1 MHASTIEA
9 GARRQKSRVRS
20 VAAKST
26 QRVRTTKTAQSATV
40 AALTSAATC
49 DWGSSHALRRL
60 GAAVLRPAS
69 ETEAAI
75 DVDAASSAYW
85 QRAWSAE
92 DRPHSFLDGSPGKDA
107 LTDQAWE
114 DLIARLDRAA
124 GMYGP
129 RHAPIGS
136 AFCNPPG
143 LGSGR
148 IVQLFWQRL
157 ERMRQCQQI
166 GSLVWIGFKFDQMC
180 SLIPVHDGDDR
191 AQSRHKRWTWHPLF
205 SRGVDPMVTTIVPGR
220 RVSYLAHPASMIA
233 ILDKRIASR
242 KTPPAE
248 RARLAGK
255 RETLAANIAAGS
267 VTPVAG
273 PAPTHA
279 SYVTILWHWNTEIRT
294 LQSAA
299 LARFL
304 DAESADP
311 KSVFRTYATIGASFR

>member
-1 MHASTIEA
+1 MAPLAIE
-9 GARRQKSRVRS
+9 SRVARAKK
-20 VAAKST
+20 VARAA
-26 QRVRTTKTAQSATV
+26 RAQSATRVKRTASAQSSTV

-60 GAAVLRPAS
+60 SAAVLRPAS

-85 QRAWSAE
+85 QRAWAPE

-114 DLIARLDRAA
+114 DLIARLDRAV

-129 RHAPIGS
+129 KHAPIGS

-157 ERMRQCQQI
+157 ERMRHQQQI
-166 GSLVWIGFKFDQMC
+166 GSLAWIGFKFDQMT
-180 SLIPVHDGDDR
+180 SLIPAHESDER
-191 AQSRHKRWTWHPLF
+191 AQNRHKRWTWHPLF
-205 SRGVDPMVTTIVPGR
+205 SSVGDNTVTTIIPGR

-267 VTPVAG
+267 VTPVVG

-279 SYVTILWHWNTEIRT
+279 SYVTILWHWNVEIRAK
-294 LQSAA
+294 QHRA

-304 DAESADP
+304 DEETADL
-311 KSVFRTYATIGASFR
+311 KSVFRTYSLIGAPIK